1 MIEVS
6 STINKNVYEF
16 FMNIPIT
23 VLIDEGR
30 SSIGKPT
37 GIGLQ
42 AINLHKHL
50 KKYCNCKISDYK
62 AMKILP
68 KGIRK
73 FSLDAL
79 VNILALFQKY
89 DIVHYQDNFVPFL
102 KGKSKKIVTVHDL
115 GVFLFPK
122 TVPFIYVRYHQ
133 HSIRKV
139 SQRAD
144 CIINP
149 SEAIRNEFLKMF
161 PNTNPAQV
169 ICCNDGIRDIFW
181 NFKGSEKVLLEKF
194 NIQPYTYFFFLGN
207 LSRRKNLK
215 FTLEAFIE
223 AKSENLIQKNTI
235 MVLGGQKWWGASDFK
250 HLLRDE
256 LGIRTLGYLTDEDIV
271 TLYTYSKS
279 FVFPSLY
286 EGFGMPIIEA
296 MSQKTPIIISN
307 IPTNMELNSKHN
319 NQMFCFEL
327 NDKLSLIEKF
337 VELDKNHLSVRESLN
352 YGDISMYNFDNI
364 AKEHLKIYY
373 KVLKGTI

>member
-1 MIEVS
+1 
-6 STINKNVYEF
+6 
-16 FMNIPIT
+16 MNSPIS

-30 SSIGKPT
+30 SSVGKPT

-50 KKYCNCKISDYK
+50 KKYCNCKISDYE

-79 VNILALFQKY
+79 INILALFRKY

-102 KGKSKKIVTVHDL
+102 RGKSKKIVTIHDL

-144 CIINP
+144 CIITP
-149 SEAIRNEFLKMF
+149 SEAIRKEFLEMF
-161 PNTNPAQV
+161 SNTSPSKV
-169 ICCNDGIRDIFW
+169 VCCNDGIRDIFW
-181 NFKGSEKVLLEKF
+181 NYAGSEKTLLEKF
-194 NIQPYTYFFFLGN
+194 KIQPYTYFFFLGS

-215 FTLEAFIE
+215 FTLESFIE
-223 AKSENLIQKNTI
+223 AKSKNQIDKNT
-235 MVLGGQKWWGASDFK
+235 MMLLGGQKWWGAADFK
-250 HLLRDE
+250 HLLRDD
-256 LGIRTLGYLTDEDIV
+256 LGIKTLGYLTDEDIV
-271 TLYTYSKS
+271 TLYKYSKS
-279 FVFPSLY
+279 FVFPSIY

-296 MSQKTPIIISN
+296 MSQNTPIIISN
-307 IPTNMELNSKHN
+307 IPTSKELNSKHN

-327 NDKLSLIEKF
+327 NDKKSLIEKL
-337 VELDKNHLSVRESLN
+337 VELDKNHFSVRENLN

-364 AKEHLKIYY
+364 AKEHFKIYC
-373 KVLKGTI
+373 KVLEEVN